1 MELPFDFS
9 QLIGVFTAETKDH
22 LEKLNQGIIHLEKN
36 PDNIDMIQDLFRE
49 AHSLKGASATMGYME
64 IKDISHRI
72 EDIFAAVR
80 DRRLRFNSIL
90 ADKIFLGLD
99 AIREFLEGIIA
110 GQEVKKDI
118 SVLLEEI
125 KSVLSDSIKEP
136 KKDLPDSVTKASV
149 PQEEAS
155 TEIIAQAT
163 SSGPATPAV
172 PIEEFIRVPLSK
184 INTLL
189 NLGGELV
196 ISKVKST
203 QKFSAF
209 RRLIKSVKDLQQQM
223 TSLTDQIKSQTNT
236 KIPLEFAESLHQCN
250 RMISLVKEEMVALS
264 DGIVGEAIRIDPIVD
279 ELQQHIKKIRM
290 LPCSTLF
297 MGFPRLVRD
306 LAREE
311 GKEVDLKIKGDE
323 TELDKK
329 VLEEIKEPL
338 IHILR
343 NAIDHG
349 VELPEERVAQ
359 NKPRSA
365 TLQVSAFH
373 KGANVVLEV
382 SDDGR
387 GLDLERIKE
396 VAVKKG
402 LGKIDDLNKMT
413 EKELLNF
420 IFMSGFSTSRFI
432 TDISGRGVG
441 LDVVRDRIERL
452 KGRVEIQS
460 VKGKGTTIQMELP
473 LTIAI
478 IHVLLVKVQEK
489 VFAIPLLGVDEVA
502 KVFRKEIQTVENRM
516 AIGLRGSTTPVVR
529 LDAVLGIPID
539 HKDRDSEDEIV
550 DVVIIDSVYGRVG
563 FMVDGLLGKEEIYI
577 KNLGSH
583 IGKPRNVSGATV
595 LGTGEITVILDP
607 ADLVQASK
615 TSPLTANPE
624 GKAVHH
630 EKTKRKLLVVED
642 SLTTRDLMRS
652 ILSSEGYLVD
662 VAIDGI
668 DAMEKIA
675 RTRYDLLV
683 SDIEMPRMNG
693 LELCRAV
700 KSNEAYKNIPFVFL
714 TALSNEDEKRR
725 GIEAGAQAYIVK
737 SGFDQAN
744 LIDTIN
750 RLMI

>member
-22 LEKLNQGIIHLEKN
+22 LEKLNQGIILLEKN
-36 PDNIDMIQDLFRE
+36 PDNLDLIQDLFRE
-49 AHSLKGASATMGYME
+49 AHSLKGAAATMGYTE

-72 EDIFAAVR
+72 EDIFTAVR
-80 DRRLRFNSIL
+80 DRRLGFNSAI
-90 ADKIFLGLD
+90 ADKIFMGLD

-118 SVLLEEI
+118 STLLDEI
-125 KSVLSDSIKEP
+125 KGVFSGGLQEP
-136 KKDLPDSVTKASV
+136 KREKPDAVATAPILRKEATGEVSPQRTGGDLPNTAAPV
-149 PQEEAS
+149 
-155 TEIIAQAT
+155 
-163 SSGPATPAV
+163 
-172 PIEEFIRVPLSK
+172 EEFIRVPLSK

-196 ISKVKST
+196 INKVKST
-203 QKFSAF
+203 QKFGSF
-209 RRLIKSVKDLQQQM
+209 RRLIKSVKELQQQLA
-223 TSLTDQIKSQTNT
+223 SLSDQT
-236 KIPLEFAESLHQCN
+236 KNHGSLIMPPEFSESLHQCN
-250 RMISLVKEEMVALS
+250 RNIAVIKEELVTLS

-297 MGFPRLVRD
+297 LGFPRLVRD

-311 GKEVDLKIKGDE
+311 GKEVELNIKGEE

-349 VELPEERVAQ
+349 VELPEERLAQ

-365 TLQVSAFH
+365 TLQLSAFH
-373 KGANVVLEV
+373 KGANVVVEV

-387 GLDLERIKE
+387 GLDIERIKE
-396 VAVKKG
+396 VALKKG
-402 LGKIDDLNKMT
+402 MGTIEDFKTMT

-420 IFMSGFSTSRFI
+420 VFVSGFSTSRFI
-432 TDISGRGVG
+432 TDVSGRGVG
-441 LDVVRDRIERL
+441 MDVVRNRIERL
-452 KGRVEIQS
+452 KGRVEIHSQ
-460 VKGKGTTIQMELP
+460 KGKGTTIQMELP

-502 KVFRKEIQTVENRM
+502 KVLPNEIQTVENRM

-529 LDAVLGIPID
+529 LDAVLGIPPSASIRRLND
-539 HKDRDSEDEIV
+539 AVVDIV
-550 DVVIIDSVYGRVG
+550 IVDSVYGRVG
-563 FMVDGLLGKEEIYI
+563 FIVDGLLGKEEIYI

-595 LGTGEITVILDP
+595 LGTGEIIVILDP

-615 TSPLTANPE
+615 TSPLTSDFE
-624 GKAVHH
+624 KKAVSR
-630 EKTKRKLLVVED
+630 EMSKRRLLVVED
-642 SLTTRDLMRS
+642 SMTTRDLMRS
-652 ILSSEGYLVD
+652 ILFAEGYLVD
-662 VAIDGI
+662 VAVDGL

-675 RTRYDLLV
+675 QTRYDLLV

-693 LELCRAV
+693 LELCRAL
-700 KSNEAYKNIPFVFL
+700 KANESYKNIPFVFL
-714 TALSNEDEKRR
+714 TALASEDEKRR

-737 SGFDQAN
+737 SGFDQTN
-744 LIDTIN
+744 LLNTIS
-750 RLMI
+750 RLII